1 MTTTGES
8 VDCRACG
15 SPLAFRATFCGA
27 CGSPVQSSGGLMPGA
42 PQPAAAAVPLA
53 VRVDVHAPGWS
64 AIADGPLAGLLP
76 ARPGRRVA
84 AFLIDGAAA
93 SAVVMIA
100 NVVFFGQLNSAVI
113 SGSDSAMTSALS
125 AAVFGPLVIWVVGG
139 LLMVAV
145 EGATGATIGNAAV
158 RIRTVSAKSGGPPGF
173 GRAFGRRFVEV
184 LGSVVVFGGPVV
196 AASST
201 WDPTP
206 LRQGW
211 QDKAAGT
218 TMVGAGPRVGTPGTS
233 GPSSSVL
240 VAPVPSFPL
249 SPSIS
254 RSQEHLVAPAPLS
267 AQPIARPV
275 DLPVAQAELAA
286 LPIPD
291 LVVAAG
297 PAEPPH
303 ARKAGVLIAHV
314 PGFETQAEPQVEL
327 LVPITAPP
335 PAPLAPDDLDEDL
348 DHTRMSPT
356 PVRRTGSYQL
366 AFDTG
371 ETVMVDG
378 TGLVGR
384 NPAPRAGESVEH
396 VVPIIDPARSVSK
409 THLMFGAGPAG
420 FWVSDRDSTNGTRT
434 VSDDGVITEVSPGVK
449 VIVPVGGTVEFG
461 ERRFTVAQP

>member
-15 SPLAFRATFCGA
+15 SPLAFRSTFCGA
-27 CGSPVQSSGGLMPGA
+27 CGSPVQASGALMPGA
-42 PQPAAAAVPLA
+42 SNPTAAVPLPA
-53 VRVDVHAPGWS
+53 RVEAQGPGRRI
-64 AIADGPLAGLLP
+64 IADGPLAGRDP

-84 AFLIDGAAA
+84 AYLIDGVAA
-93 SAVVMIA
+93 SVVVVIA
-100 NVVFFGQLNSAVI
+100 NVVFA
-113 SGSDSAMTSALS
+113 TSASS
-125 AAVFGPLVIWVVGG
+125 AAIFGPLVIWVVGA

-158 RIRTVSAKSGGPPGF
+158 RIRTVSATNGGHPGF
-173 GRAFGRRFVEV
+173 GKAFGRRFVEQ
-184 LGSVVVFGGPVV
+184 LGSVVLFGGPLI

-218 TMVGAGPRVGTPGTS
+218 TMVWVGPRVATPGKLRA
-233 GPSSSVL
+233 GSSAV
-240 VAPVPSFPL
+240 VAPLPPSPPT
-249 SPSIS
+249 PSIP
-254 RSQEHLVAPAPLS
+254 RGQEHPVAPAQLS

-275 DLPVAQAELAA
+275 DFSVAPPELAA
-286 LPIPD
+286 QPIPD
-291 LVVAAG
+291 FVVAAG
-297 PAEPPH
+297 LAEPPH
-303 ARKAGVLIAHV
+303 ARKAGVLIADV
-314 PGFETQAEPQVEL
+314 PGFESQAEPQVEL
-327 LVPITAPP
+327 AVPITASQPAP
-335 PAPLAPDDLDEDL
+335 PALDDLDEDL

-356 PVRRTGSYQL
+356 PARRTGSYQL

-371 ETVMVDG
+371 ETVVVDG
-378 TGLVGR
+378 IGLVGR

-434 VSDDGVITEVSPGVK
+434 VSDDGVITEVSQDVK

-461 ERRFTVAQP
+461 ERRFTVARL

>member
-15 SPLAFRATFCGA
+15 SPLAFRSTFCGA
-27 CGSPVQSSGGLMPGA
+27 CGSPVQASGALMPGA
-42 PQPAAAAVPLA
+42 SKPAAAAVPFA
-53 VRVDVHAPGWS
+53 SRADARGPGWN
-64 AIADGPLAGLLP
+64 AIADGPLAGRVP

-84 AFLIDGAAA
+84 AYLIDGVAA
-93 SAVVMIA
+93 SVVVVIA
-100 NVVFFGQLNSAVI
+100 NVVFA
-113 SGSDSAMTSALS
+113 TSASS
-125 AAVFGPLVIWVVGG
+125 AAIFGPLVIWVAGA

-158 RIRTVSAKSGGPPGF
+158 RIRTVSATNGGHPGF
-173 GRAFGRRFVEV
+173 GKAFGRRFIEQ
-184 LGSVVVFGGPVV
+184 LGSVVLFGGPLI

-218 TMVGAGPRVGTPGTS
+218 TMVGVGPRVAMPGTS
-233 GPSSSVL
+233 RAGASAV
-240 VAPVPSFPL
+240 VAPLPP
-249 SPSIS
+249 SPSIP
-254 RSQEHLVAPAPLS
+254 RSQEHLGAPAPLG

-275 DLPVAQAELAA
+275 GLPVAQPELAA

-291 LVVAAG
+291 VVVAAG
-297 PAEPPH
+297 RAEPPH
-303 ARKAGVLIAHV
+303 ARKAGVLIADV
-314 PGFETQAEPQVEL
+314 PGFESQAEPQVEL
-327 LVPITAPP
+327 AVPITASQPAP
-335 PAPLAPDDLDEDL
+335 PALDDLEEDL

-356 PVRRTGSYQL
+356 PARRTGSYQL

-371 ETVMVDG
+371 ETVIVDG

-434 VSDDGVITEVSPGVK
+434 VSDDGVITEVSQDVK

-461 ERRFTVAQP
+461 ERRFTVAQL